1 MVETLRNSYARLS
14 RQFGELTAGA
24 RLSIALLAGL
34 LLLSSWLMLPQG
46 QDQGEYLFGGREFSN
61 QELAAMEQAFAN
73 ASLEESEIVAYRMR
87 IPSGEKSRYLAA
99 LKGVFEPKT
108 LHSDVDAVLANKD
121 WWGSSQLRELR
132 LKNADEKD
140 LSRTIAMMPGIEEAK
155 ISIDESTPHGFQQ
168 TRERTAL
175 AAVKPIG
182 NMELASRTAESIR
195 DVVSARYAGLKR
207 DAVTVIDL
215 NTGNIVS
222 SASPEGSGYIPD
234 DPYAIRKRYYERE
247 WRSKI
252 QDMLSMIPGVK
263 VQVNVRLEAAMT
275 IPNQRDPVS
284 DGSKLVPIQGIA
296 SIAIPQGYYRMIYRK
311 RQQDAGFAKPTEPTA
326 SELNLIEQEVTTAV
340 RQMITG
346 LLPNIPAGSDP
357 YPQVQVSTY
366 LDIPLGGMDNIVVAE
381 PTTHWT
387 SQYWRE
393 LTMGCLV
400 LLALTVLALRM
411 LRSPPAADLL
421 ADRQLIEQEDVRSDS
436 QPNSPSLRNELTQL
450 AQDQPE
456 AMADTLTQWL
466 KDAA

>member
-1 MVETLRNSYARLS
+1 M
-14 RQFGELTAGA
+14 
-24 RLSIALLAGL
+24 
-34 LLLSSWLMLPQG
+34 
-46 QDQGEYLFGGREFSN
+46 
-61 QELAAMEQAFAN
+61 
-73 ASLEESEIVAYRMR
+73 
-87 IPSGEKSRYLAA
+87 
-99 LKGVFEPKT
+99 
-108 LHSDVDAVLANKD
+108 
-121 WWGSSQLRELR
+121 
-132 LKNADEKD
+132 
-140 LSRTIAMMPGIEEAK
+140 
-155 ISIDESTPHGFQQ
+155 
-168 TRERTAL
+168 
-175 AAVKPIG
+175 
-182 NMELASRTAESIR
+182 ASRTAESIR